1 MSRIDSSQLASEI
14 TKILNEFQDVT
25 EEAVERGVIDAANE
39 AVNELQSAHP
49 PGSERYNSWNK
60 YNSGWTRTQ
69 LKSSG
74 KGYEITVHNKRYQ
87 LTHLLEKGHALK
99 NGGRARAFSHI
110 APVEEKIEGLI
121 ISIIQKRIK

>member
-1 MSRIDSSQLASEI
+1 MSTIDPSQLASEI
-14 TKILNEFQDVT
+14 TKVLDEFQEAT
-25 EEAVERGVIDAANE
+25 EEAVERGVIDAANQ
-39 AVNELQSAHP
+39 AVEELQNAHP

-69 LKSSG
+69 LKSNG

-87 LTHLLEKGHALK
+87 LTHLLENGHALK
-99 NGGRARAFSHI
+99 GGGRARAFPHI
-110 APVEEKIEGLI
+110 APVEEKIEGSI